1 MPKENS
7 IGLEHF
13 MGLALDEAKAALKRG
28 DFPVG
33 CVITFNERVVATGSR
48 LHSTG
53 NNPNEIDHA
62 EVMALRQLHR
72 NFTSTNPAADPKK
85 LRLFSTMEPCLMC
98 FGAILLSGIGE
109 IIYAYEDIMGGA
121 TRRDRTHWSALYRDG
136 HVRITPDVLRRQSVR
151 LFKEFFSDPAN
162 DYWKESRLARYTLA
176 QPTD

>member
-1 MPKENS
+1 
-7 IGLEHF
+7 
-13 MGLALDEAKAALKRG
+13 
-28 DFPVG
+28 
-33 CVITFNERVVATGSR
+33 
-48 LHSTG
+48 
-53 NNPNEIDHA
+53 
-62 EVMALRQLHR
+62 
-72 NFTSTNPAADPKK
+72 
-85 LRLFSTMEPCLMC
+85 MC

-121 TRRDRTHWSALYRDG
+121 TRWDRTHWSALYRDG